1 MIDVP
6 IVPYDSTH
14 TVIHVHVMYDDMHKG
29 IVLLMQLSSEADSP
43 AELAKV
49 DEIVGT
55 SMFLP
60 DIKNKNSPLIAEC
73 ERAAGVEIAAKFGK
87 AWTAL
92 IHFAA
97 KHRLTLV

>member
-6 IVPYDSTH
+6 IVPYDATH
-14 TVIHVHVMYDDMHKG
+14 SVIHVSFFYDSMHEGVVM
-29 IVLLMQLSSEADSP
+29 LMQLSSKADP
-43 AELAKV
+43 PEELAKV
-49 DEIVGT
+49 DEVVGT
-55 SMFLP
+55 SLFLSG
-60 DIKNKNSPLIAEC
+60 IKNKNSPLIAEC
-73 ERAAGVEIAAKFGK
+73 ERAAGVEIAAKFGT